1 MLWTKRNRRIFE
13 VHKEAEIEELW
24 KRVRLW
30 SALWASV
37 SEAFKDCSV
46 LHFEGL
52 ESSSSLGI
60 FISLLGVSCGF
71 PGLRYLSFELLL
83 CGLLVH
89 CLFSKKRRDSL

>member
-1 MLWTKRNRRIFE
+1 MKRNRRIFE

-46 LHFEGL
+46 
-52 ESSSSLGI
+52 
-60 FISLLGVSCGF
+60 SCI
-71 PGLRYLSFELLL
+71 LRDWRAAA
-83 CGLLVH
+83 V
-89 CLFSKKRRDSL
+89 